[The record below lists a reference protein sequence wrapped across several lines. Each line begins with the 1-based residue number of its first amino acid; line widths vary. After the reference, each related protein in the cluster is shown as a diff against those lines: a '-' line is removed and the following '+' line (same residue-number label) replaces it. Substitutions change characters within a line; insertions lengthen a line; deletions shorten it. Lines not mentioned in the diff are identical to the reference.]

1 MKQCFSPISLVLG
14 TSQFLLCDFIR
25 LLRFDQPAL
34 GFLQPL
40 LCLTKV
46 TFGIND
52 FAPERVAFR
61 LDFIH
66 LLQRPFDHVYG
77 ALHLSFSR
85 RQVEFEPRP
94 VIFRLWARSLRSL

>member
-1 MKQCFSPISLVLG
+1 
-14 TSQFLLCDFIR
+14 
-25 LLRFDQPAL
+25 
-34 GFLQPL
+34 
-40 LCLTKV
+40 
-46 TFGIND
+46 
-52 FAPERVAFR
+52 VAFR

-66 LLQRPFDHVYG
+66 LLQRSFDHVYG